1 MTMAKGKSTISTPA
15 SEHHSVSVR
24 KIDNGWIERR
34 SMCKGDKYVET
45 EKFHASK
52 PKVEIG
58 SGQKSTPRK
67 K

>member
-1 MTMAKGKSTISTPA
+1 MAKAKSSISAPA

-34 SMCKGDKYVET
+34 SMCKGDKWSET
-45 EKFHASK
+45 ERFHAEK
-52 PKVEIG
+52 PKIAVG
-58 SGQKSTPRK
+58 SVKAPARK

>member
-1 MTMAKGKSTISTPA
+1 MAKGKSTVSAPA
-15 SEHHSVSVR
+15 SEHCSVSVR

-34 SMCKGDKYVET
+34 STSKGDKWTET

-52 PKVEIG
+52 PKIEIG
-58 SGQKSTPRK
+58 AAKASPRK